1 MKKIYHRIKQTPR
14 RQKRHTH
21 RTAAGL
27 EDAVAVLMDIARDIE
42 ALSIRVSDALSIL
55 RSVRSG
61 PHAYDPD
68 RPAGLRITVR
78 KK

>member
-1 MKKIYHRIKQTPR
+1 MKKRFHKIKQQPP

-27 EDAVAVLMDIARDIE
+27 EDAVAVLMDIARDLE
-42 ALSIRVSDALSIL
+42 ALSIRISQALAIL
-55 RSVRSG
+55 KSVRSG
-61 PHAYDPD
+61 PHAYDPE
-68 RPAGLRITVR
+68 RPAGLRITLR